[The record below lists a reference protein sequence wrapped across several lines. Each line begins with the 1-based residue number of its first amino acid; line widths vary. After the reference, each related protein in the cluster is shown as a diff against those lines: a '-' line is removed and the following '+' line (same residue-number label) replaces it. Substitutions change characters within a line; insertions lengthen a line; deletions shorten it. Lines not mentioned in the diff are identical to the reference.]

1 MGAGARERGYSVTN
15 TKKIGITFV
24 VTLILGFVGFKLLGN
39 KSETATTYK
48 EHIVKK
54 ESIKV
59 QILST
64 GVIQPENK
72 VEIKP
77 PIPGRIEKVLI
88 AEGAIVKKGQILAW
102 MSSTERAAMLDAA
115 SSKGAQ
121 ELKDWEEMYR
131 ATPILAAINGTII
144 QKNVESGQTFTT
156 TEAILVMS
164 DRLTVKAQVDETD
177 IAQIKLKQK
186 AKITLDAYPEE
197 TIEAHVDQI
206 AFDAK
211 TVNNVTTY
219 IVDVLPDVAPAYM
232 RSGMTANV
240 TFNVQNKSDIIVI
253 PTEAIKNIEGR
264 NLVMIPNPKDPKD
277 KPIEHEVQ
285 LGLTDGKKTEIV
297 KGLNE
302 GDIILV
308 QEFKL
313 SDKKSGSSS
322 PFSPMGSPKGRGG
335 K

>member
-1 MGAGARERGYSVTN
+1 MKAAN
-15 TKKIGITFV
+15 TKKIGIALV
-24 VTLILGFVGFKLLGN
+24 AVLILGFTGFKLLKN
-39 KSETATTYK
+39 KTETATTYT

-54 ESIKV
+54 GSIKI

-88 AEGAIVKKGQILAW
+88 MEGAVVKQGQVLAW

-115 SSKGAQ
+115 SSKGPQ
-121 ELKDWEEMYR
+121 EVKDWEEMYR

-156 TEAILVMS
+156 QDAILVMS

-197 TIEAHVDQI
+197 TIEAQVDQI

-240 TFNVQNKSDIIVI
+240 TFNVQSKDDILVV

-264 NLVMIPNPKDPKD
+264 SLVMIPNPKDAKE
-277 KPIEHEVQ
+277 KPLEREVQ
-285 LGLTDGKKTEIV
+285 VGLTDGKKTEITS
-297 KGLNE
+297 GLNA

-308 QEFKL
+308 QEFKV

-322 PFSPMGSPKGRGG
+322 PFSPMGSPRTRGG

>member
-1 MGAGARERGYSVTN
+1 MKAAN
-15 TKKIGITFV
+15 TKKIGIALV
-24 VTLILGFVGFKLLGN
+24 AVLILGFTGFKLLKN
-39 KSETATTYK
+39 KTETATTYT

-54 ESIKV
+54 GSIKI

-88 AEGAIVKKGQILAW
+88 MEGAVVKKGQVLAW

-115 SSKGAQ
+115 SSKGPQ
-121 ELKDWEEMYR
+121 EVKDWEEMYR

-156 TEAILVMS
+156 QDAILVMS

-197 TIEAHVDQI
+197 TIEAQVDQI

-240 TFNVQNKSDIIVI
+240 TFNVQSKDDILVV

-264 NLVMIPNPKDPKD
+264 SLVMIPNPKDAKE
-277 KPIEHEVQ
+277 KPLEREVQ
-285 LGLTDGKKTEIV
+285 VGLTDGKKTEITS
-297 KGLNE
+297 GLNA

-308 QEFKL
+308 QEFKV

-322 PFSPMGSPKGRGG
+322 PFSPMGSPRTRGG

>member
-1 MGAGARERGYSVTN
+1 MNAIKN
-15 TKKIGITFV
+15 TRKFTLKKIAIVFITL
-24 VTLILGFVGFKLLGN
+24 LILGFAGFKLLSN
-39 KSETATTYK
+39 KSDSSVVFNEYV
-48 EHIVKK
+48 VKK
-54 ESIKV
+54 GSIKV

-64 GVIQPENK
+64 GVVQPENK

-77 PIPGRIEKVLI
+77 PIAGRIEKVLVM
-88 AEGAIVKKGQILAW
+88 EGVRVKKGQILAW

-121 ELKDWEEMYR
+121 EVKDWEEMYR
-131 ATPILAAINGTII
+131 ATPILAPINGTII

-156 TEAILVMS
+156 QDAILVMS

-186 AKITLDAYPEE
+186 ARITLDAYPEE
-197 TIEAHVDQI
+197 TIDAQVDQI

-219 IVDVLPDVAPAYM
+219 IADVLPDEAPTYM

-240 TFNVQNKSDIIVI
+240 TFNVQSKSDIVVI

-264 NLVMIPNPKDPKD
+264 SLVMTFDPNDPKK
-277 KPIEHEVQ
+277 KPIERELQ
-285 LGLTDGKKTEIV
+285 TGLTDGKKTEV
-297 KGLNE
+297 VSGLSA

-308 QEFKL
+308 QQFKV

-322 PFSPMGSPKGRGG
+322 PFSPMGGPPKNRGG
-335 K
+335 GR

>member
-1 MGAGARERGYSVTN
+1 MNATDIN
-15 TKKIGITFV
+15 KKKNITKKIGIL
-24 VTLILGFVGFKLLGN
+24 LIVLAIVGFTSFKLLN
-39 KSETATTYK
+39 SKSDSAPTFEQY
-48 EHIVKK
+48 IVKK
-54 ESIKV
+54 GNIKV

-64 GVIQPENK
+64 GIIQPENK

-77 PIPGRIEKVLI
+77 PIAGRIEKVLV
-88 AEGAIVKKGQILAW
+88 AEGAKVRKGQILAW

-115 SSKGAQ
+115 SSKGSK
-121 ELKDWEEMYR
+121 ELKEWEEMYR

-156 TEAILVMS
+156 QDAILVMS

-177 IAQIKLKQK
+177 IAKIKLKQS

-197 TIEAHVDQI
+197 TIEAQVDQI

-219 IVDVLPDVAPAYM
+219 IVDVLPNLAPAYM

-240 TFNVQNKSDIIVI
+240 VFNVQGKEDVIVV
-253 PTEAIKNIEGR
+253 PTEAIKVTDGK
-264 NLVMIPNPKDPKD
+264 NLVMFANPKNNE
-277 KPIEHEVQ
+277 KPIEREVQ
-285 LGLTDGKKTEIV
+285 VGITDGKKTEV
-297 KGLNE
+297 TEGLNL
-302 GDIILV
+302 GDLILV
-308 QEFKL
+308 QKFKVG
-313 SDKKSGSSS
+313 DKKTGSSS
-322 PFSPMGSPKGRGG
+322 PFSPMGGPRGRSG